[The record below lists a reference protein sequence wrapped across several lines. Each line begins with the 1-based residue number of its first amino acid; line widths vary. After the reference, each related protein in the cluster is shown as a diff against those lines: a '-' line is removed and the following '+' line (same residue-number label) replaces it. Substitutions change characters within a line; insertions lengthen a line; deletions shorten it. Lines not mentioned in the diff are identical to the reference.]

1 MLLRVGEPAS
11 HAVRTVILLRHGKSS
26 WSDSTLADIDR
37 PLAPRGERASRKLAK
52 YIRRKKI
59 QPALV
64 LCSPS
69 LRTRQTLEAVE
80 ASLGKRCAVEVVPQ
94 LYAASEQELLELLQA
109 LPESVSSVM
118 LIGHNPGL
126 HSLAL
131 VLASRG
137 ADLPQLEEKFPT
149 GALATLVVRSESW
162 TALGPGEAE
171 LVDYVVPRQLG

>member
-1 MLLRVGEPAS
+1 MVLRVGEPARD
-11 HAVRTVILLRHGKSS
+11 RTVILLRHAKSS
-26 WSDSTLADIDR
+26 WSDPTVADIDR
-37 PLAPRGERASRKLAK
+37 PLAPRGERAARKLAK
-52 YIRRKKI
+52 YIRRKRI
-59 QPALV
+59 RPALV

-80 ASLGKRCAVEVVPQ
+80 SSLGKRCAVEVVPQ
-94 LYAASEQELLELLQA
+94 LYAASEQELLERLQA
-109 LPESVSSVM
+109 LPDSVRSVM

-126 HSLAL
+126 QDLAL

-149 GALATLVVRSESW
+149 GALATLVVSSPSW
-162 TALGPGEAE
+162 SALGPGEAE